1 MVWEK
6 EMAAENGARKPAN
19 VCGIV
24 GFALAAG
31 GVAAFAVAAVCSALL
46 CKDGYR
52 LIAVLSVSA
61 AICTAAAV
69 AGFIFSC
76 RGLVRRAERSRNVFA
91 LAGMLL
97 GAVGIL
103 PAIVLL
109 GAWLGSLLA

>member
-1 MVWEK
+1 MIREK
-6 EMAAENGARKPAN
+6 DMPAKGNERKPAN

-31 GVAAFAVAAVCSALL
+31 GVAAFAVAAVCGALL

-52 LIAVLSVSA
+52 LIALLAVSA
-61 AICTAAAV
+61 AVCTAAAV
-69 AGFIFSC
+69 AGFILSC
-76 RGLVRRAERSRNVFA
+76 RGLGRRAERSRNVFA